1 MHTLA
6 NQRIIVTG
14 GAGFLGRSICRLLR
28 KRGVA
33 EDRIFVPRR
42 RDYDLTDAPAVR
54 RLLADAF
61 PGSGASLIIHAAG
74 FVGGIGANRRYPAR
88 FFADNLMMGLNL
100 AVESQRRG
108 LIERGL
114 KFVQIGT
121 MCSYPAAAPIP
132 YREESLWSGYP
143 DAVSA
148 PYGVA
153 KLALW
158 QMLDAFRLE
167 HKLRSAYVIPV
178 NLFGPGDNIADPENS
193 HVAGA
198 LIRKFVEAAASNH
211 TEVVCWGSGA
221 PTRDFLFI
229 DDAAEGVLRAAE
241 EMDEPSP
248 INLAS
253 GREVS
258 IKQLAEAIANHA
270 GYQGRITWDTS
281 RPDGQARRCLD
292 ISKAG
297 RVLNWEPRVTLDEGL
312 KRTVEWYARMVA
324 PSA

>member
-1 MHTLA
+1 MHQLTT
-6 NQRIIVTG
+6 QRIIVTG

-28 KRGVA
+28 ERGVA
-33 EDRIFVPRR
+33 DDRVFVPRR
-42 RDYDLTDAPAVR
+42 RDYDLTDAAAVR

-100 AVESQRRG
+100 AVEAQSRG

-132 YREESLWSGYP
+132 YQEESLWTGYP

-167 HKLRSAYVIPV
+167 HALRSAYLIPV

-198 LIRKFVEAAASNH
+198 LVRKFVEAAAFNH
-211 TEVVCWGSGA
+211 AEVVCWGSGA

-241 EMDEPSP
+241 EIDEPSP

-253 GREVS
+253 GSEVS
-258 IKQLAEAIANHA
+258 IKQLAQTIAKHA
-270 GYQGRITWDTS
+270 GYRGRITWDTS
-281 RPDGQARRCLD
+281 KPDGQARRCLD
-292 ISKAG
+292 ISRAK
-297 RVLNWEPRVTLDEGL
+297 RVLNWEPRVALDEGL
-312 KRTVEWYARMVA
+312 KRTVEWYKEMVV